1 MKNKLRRF
9 TIALNMNKEVNPTNQ
24 VITDPNSKKV
34 EISYKIADITALA
47 NEKYQNFRAQMLA
60 NKLQQK

>member
-1 MKNKLRRF
+1 
-9 TIALNMNKEVNPTNQ
+9 MNKEVNPTNQ